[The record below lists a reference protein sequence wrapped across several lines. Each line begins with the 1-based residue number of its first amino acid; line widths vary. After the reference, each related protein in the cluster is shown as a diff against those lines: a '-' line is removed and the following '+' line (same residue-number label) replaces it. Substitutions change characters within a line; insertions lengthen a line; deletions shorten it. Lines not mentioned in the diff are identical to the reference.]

1 MTTLTERLK
10 TIEKEIVLA
19 KAEAETDE
27 RYKDTSLPIR
37 LKLWLWDIEE
47 LQKKVGELS
56 DDLQT

>member
-10 TIEKEIVLA
+10 TIEKEVILA

-27 RYKDTSLPIR
+27 RYKSTGVPVR

-56 DDLQT
+56 DDL

>member
-10 TIEKEIVLA
+10 TIEKEVMLA
-19 KAEAETDE
+19 KAEAEIDE
-27 RYKDTSLPIR
+27 RYKHTGLPIR

-56 DDLQT
+56 DDM